1 MVTLV
6 CSPMTI
12 PSNTIPKTPYYLLFS
27 EATSEAGKGQWRFVL
42 RTPSGD
48 GQIEVHDEEPD
59 VHGERL
65 ELLTVVR
72 GLEALE
78 QPSRVTLVTTS
89 MYVREGVRH
98 GLSEWRNNGWKWERF
113 GEMVPVKNCDLWLRI
128 DRAMRYH
135 QIDCR
140 VWRFDPPH
148 SLPIPTKLE
157 AGSSTSEEAVSR
169 PLPVGLQWGIARLT
183 CLRRRVLA
191 LGRLWK
197 RRIRNLSGSCC
208 GRLSGRENRDAATGF
223 RSGIKKYLQGGW
235 RAHHGSSGQNWTTG

>member
-1 MVTLV
+1 
-6 CSPMTI
+6 MTI
-12 PSNTIPKTPYYLLFS
+12 PNSTIPKTPYYLLFS

-48 GQIEVHDEEPD
+48 GHIEVHDEEPD

-78 QPSRVTLVTTS
+78 QPSRVTLVTSS
-89 MYVREGVRH
+89 MYVREGIRH
-98 GLSEWRNNGWKWERF
+98 SIVEWRSNGWKWERF

-140 VWRFDPPH
+140 VWRFDQPH
-148 SLPIPTKLE
+148 SLPNSTKLE
-157 AGSSTSEEAVSR
+157 KGPSTSEEAVSR
-169 PLPVGLQWGIARLT
+169 PLPFGLQWGIVRLT

-197 RRIRNLSGSCC
+197 GRITSLSANCRGGS
-208 GRLSGRENRDAATGF
+208 SGQKSRALPKGLW
-223 RSGIKKYLQGGW
+223 SGIKKFVQGGW
-235 RAHHGSSGQNWTTG
+235 RAHHGSSRQNWTTG